1 MMAPLVVKKTK
12 PDAHEKASVC
22 ALYIRR
28 RLVCISEM
36 HKINCRACELNEF

>member
-1 MMAPLVVKKTK
+1 MMARLVVKKTK

-28 RLVCISEM
+28 LVCISEM